1 MQGHDGRVQAPE
13 SPETKSP
20 LFFSLDVLDDVLG
33 DLKKKKKKVMSWI
46 MSWIMS
52 WMTRRKRMGLCLDV
66 LDVNAI
72 KCGDDVG

>member
-1 MQGHDGRVQAPE
+1 MQGHDGKVQAPE
-13 SPETKSP
+13 FPETKCP
-20 LFFSLDVLDDVLG
+20 LFFSFDFLDDVLG
-33 DLKKKKKKVMSWI
+33 DLKRKKKKVMSW
-46 MSWIMS
+46 MMS